1 MKHAGS
7 KRRWRQIKR
16 EEETGEERRGRDSIR
31 GNKVQKD
38 NNGDMKWKAEKRR
51 KCGACL
57 KKERKK
63 VRKEEKRE
71 GKNSTWGRQE
81 EMKGK
86 DRDRQGEGM
95 EERK

>member
-1 MKHAGS
+1 METDKEGGRD
-7 KRRWRQIKR
+7 RR
-16 EEETGEERRGRDSIR
+16 GEGGRDSIR

-38 NNGDMKWKAEKRR
+38 NNGDMKWKAERRR

-57 KKERKK
+57 KKKKRKT
-63 VRKEEKRE
+63 EKGK

-81 EMKGK
+81 EMRGK
-86 DRDRQGEGM
+86 DGDRQGERI